1 MKVREIRQLIHDKD
15 DEVDIEFAAGGECV
29 VIEASLWVPEWNT
42 IYLGLDQTD
51 INEAIVEQGLA
62 DEDGPGDDDEEE
74 DDAPW
79 VQDREEFMKAL
90 QKAED
95 VAPLE
100 DMVCGGVCTLPP
112 PKIQQVLE
120 ETCADTEMM

>member
-62 DEDGPGDDDEEE
+62 DEPGPGDDDEEE

-95 VAPLE
+95 VAPME
-100 DMVCGGVCTLPP
+100 DMVCGDVCTLTP